1 MNRWERKCENRSK
14 SRRREADKRRWS
26 QIGKSHRKH
35 WGALLTTGRAPPT
48 SQGQGFISERN
59 GPSTKYQSSWASC
72 QVAKTKFVQQ
82 VLCSA
87 VSLNVSTPDQKAQ
100 SHSAVY
106 SNIRWARFTMDFT
119 TYDERCW
126 FAPSQSYL
134 CPGILTKNI
143 NSGKSNDESGEE
155 KGKGQSSSSWGLHKS
170 RCKVWSASFWLLLL
184 STAATTFIT
193 LYHHV
198 PSLYKILLST
208 NNTTARHWYLTP
220 PGSTG

>member
-26 QIGKSHRKH
+26 QIGKSHRRH

-87 VSLNVSTPDQKAQ
+87 VSLNVSTPDQRVQ

-106 SNIRWARFTMDFT
+106 SNIRRARFTMDFT

-126 FAPSQSYL
+126 FAASQSYL
-134 CPGILTKNI
+134 CPGIYSKITKTTNRA
-143 NSGKSNDESGEE
+143 NQMMNQVKKRGKAKVAVAGDYIKAGVRSDRLPFDSFCSVL
-155 KGKGQSSSSWGLHKS
+155 QQQLSSL
-170 RCKVWSASFWLLLL
+170 C
-184 STAATTFIT
+184 TTMCQAYTRF
-193 LYHHV
+193 Y
-198 PSLYKILLST
+198 
-208 NNTTARHWYLTP
+208 
-220 PGSTG
+220 

>member
-14 SRRREADKRRWS
+14 SRRMEADKRRWS
-26 QIGKSHRKH
+26 QIGKSHRRH

-87 VSLNVSTPDQKAQ
+87 VSLNVSTPDQRVQ

-106 SNIRWARFTMDFT
+106 SNIRRARFTMDFT

-126 FAPSQSYL
+126 FAASESYL
-134 CPGILTKNI
+134 FTGIYSKITKNI
-143 NSGKSNDESGEE
+143 KSGKWWIIE

-184 STAATTFIT
+184 STAATAFIT

-198 PSLYKILLST
+198 PSITILF
-208 NNTTARHWYLTP
+208 
-220 PGSTG
+220 